1 MKTPLPDVTAIF
13 SAFILMLCIQTSQA
27 GSATWKR
34 NPRSGDWNTKT
45 NWTPA
50 HVPNG
55 AADTATFALSNTTNV
70 SISANTEVNGITFTA
85 AATNPYTITA
95 NPGLTLTISGVGI
108 TNNSGTTQNFVT
120 AVNGAGNVSQVFFAN
135 SATAGSSTLFTN
147 NGSAT
152 FGMFGGQTQFFNTA
166 SASNG
171 TFINNG
177 GTAGNA
183 LGGRTIFNGSSTA
196 GSGTFVN
203 DGTTASFA
211 GGGDTYFRNTSTAA
225 NGTFT
230 NNGSGFGPGGFD
242 GRGNL
247 VFFDSSTAGSATI
260 TNNGGTAS
268 GAGGGQT
275 DFINTTGAG
284 SATITNNGAAVSGA
298 GGGFTTVLSTA
309 ADGTFINNGGTVSGA
324 GGGFTEFSGGKAANA
339 TVINNGAT
347 ASGAG
352 GGFTQFFRGTVASG
366 TVIFTNN
373 GATVSGAEGGF
384 TQFFGGI
391 VAPGALTF
399 INNGATV
406 TGAGG
411 GFTQF
416 FRGTAANA
424 TSINNG
430 ATVSGA
436 EGGFTELHDSSN
448 AGGALIANG
457 GTGGGGGG
465 TILFL
470 DDSTASTARVEVFG
484 NGSVDIRL
492 HNAPGMTINSI
503 GGDGNVFLGSN
514 KLTVGSDNLNT
525 AFACAIQDGGQSGR
539 TGGSL
544 TKIGTGT
551 LDLTGANTYSGNTNI
566 NGGVLKV
573 DGSIA
578 SNTFIN
584 HSGTLAGMGMVHG
597 NVTNKNGGT
606 VSPGDAPG
614 TLTVN
619 SYTQMKFG
627 TLVIDIAGP
636 NTGQFSI
643 LNDLGTANLDGILDP
658 VLLSGFIPTVGESF
672 TFMNYGS
679 LLGEF
684 STIKD
689 LNFDNMHWSVTYQ
702 PTYAVLTAEAGRAV
716 PDPGSTFLLLT
727 LGLLS
732 LVTFRR
738 QLLRGR
744 PECSA
749 R

>member
-1 MKTPLPDVTAIF
+1 
-13 SAFILMLCIQTSQA
+13 
-27 GSATWKR
+27 
-34 NPRSGDWNTKT
+34 
-45 NWTPA
+45 
-50 HVPNG
+50 VPNG
-55 AADTATFALSNTTNV
+55 AADTPTFALSNTTNV

-183 LGGRTIFNGSSTA
+183 LGGRTIFRDSSTA
-196 GSGTFVN
+196 AKGTFTN
-203 DGTTASFA
+203 NGTSAPFAA
-211 GGGDTYFRNTSTAA
+211 GGVTQFYDTSTAA

-230 NNGSGFGPGGFD
+230 NNGAGFGPGGFD
-242 GRGNL
+242 GIGHTDL
-247 VFFDSSTAGSATI
+247 LGSSTAA
-260 TNNGGTAS
+260 N
-268 GAGGGQT
+268 
-275 DFINTTGAG
+275 
-284 SATITNNGAAVSGA
+284 
-298 GGGFTTVLSTA
+298 
-309 ADGTFINNGGTVSGA
+309 GTFINNGGTVSGA
-324 GGGFTEFSGGKAANA
+324 AGGQTDLAESSTAAHGTFINNGATVSGAGGGLTTVLSTAANGTFINNGGTVTGAEGGFTEFSGGKAANA

-399 INNGATV
+399 INNSATV

-416 FRGTAANA
+416 FRGTATNA

-484 NGSVDIRL
+484 NGSLDISL

-525 AFACAIQDGGQSGR
+525 TFACAIQDGGQSGR
-539 TGGSL
+539 IGGSL

-566 NGGVLKV
+566 NGGALKV

-636 NTGQFSI
+636 NTGQFSV
-643 LNDLGTANLDGILDP
+643 LNDLGTANLDGILEP

-672 TFMNYGS
+672 TFMNYAS
-679 LLGEF
+679 LFGEF

-689 LNFDNMHWSVTYQ
+689 LNFDNMHWSVAYQ

-716 PDPGSTFLLLT
+716 PDLGSTLLLMT
-727 LGLLS
+727 LSLLGL
-732 LVTFRR
+732 VAYRR
-738 QLLRGR
+738 QLFRAQ
-744 PECSA
+744 P
-749 R
+749 